1 MLLIRVR
8 VYTDAK
14 MTTLLR
20 EYVMD
25 HNDDQQRRTLGQQ
38 CRNAFEGGQA
48 VVTTVEGMR
57 PC

>member
-38 CRNAFEGGQA
+38 RRNAFEARQA
-48 VVTTVEGMR
+48 VVTTVEG
-57 PC
+57 

>member
-1 MLLIRVR
+1 MLHIRVR

-38 CRNAFEGGQA
+38 CRNAFEAGQA
-48 VVTTVEGMR
+48 VVTTVEG
-57 PC
+57 